1 MFVTVFTFVTVFQLL
16 ITFEFDN
23 STFSKILCI
32 YFSEMSKIAFY
43 KVHFLFPMSISL
55 IVSFK

>member
-16 ITFEFDN
+16 IALKFDN
-23 STFSKILCI
+23 STFSKIQCA
-32 YFSEMSKIAFY
+32 YSSEMSKIAFY
-43 KVHFLFPMSISL
+43 KVQFLFPISISL